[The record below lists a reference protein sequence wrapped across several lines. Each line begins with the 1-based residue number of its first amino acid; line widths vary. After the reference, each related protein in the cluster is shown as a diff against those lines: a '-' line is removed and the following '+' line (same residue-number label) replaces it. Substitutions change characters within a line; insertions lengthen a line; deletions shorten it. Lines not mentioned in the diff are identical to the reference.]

1 MKYSKDAKNNDNDQN
16 KTKLTMSEMLRIFPP
31 SSIIPRIHIE
41 ELSQEVDSRF

>member
-1 MKYSKDAKNNDNDQN
+1 MKYPKNAKNKDKDRN

-41 ELSQEVDSRF
+41 ELSEEVDSRF